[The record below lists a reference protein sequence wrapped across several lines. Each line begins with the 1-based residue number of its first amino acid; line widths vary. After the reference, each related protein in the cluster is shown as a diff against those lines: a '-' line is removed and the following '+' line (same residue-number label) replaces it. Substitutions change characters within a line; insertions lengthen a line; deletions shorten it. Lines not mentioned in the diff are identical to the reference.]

1 MDFMEKKRFVGLDIV
16 RVCAI
21 LFVILHHSITHLGLI
36 DGNIYSTSWTASL
49 FLRELTYSCVPLFI
63 ILSGYLQKDKKLS
76 FSYYKSIFPL
86 YLSYAIISILSL
98 AAVAVY
104 DKSFY
109 VDPINAIFRIL
120 GFTANDYAWYFE
132 MFLGLFLLIPFLNIL
147 YNGIESR
154 KGKLTLI
161 LSLAFLTLLPDTVIG
176 FSPYYDN
183 TEATLALRIFPEF
196 FESLYPV
203 TYYFI
208 GAFIADFKPR
218 LNKHVKLPAVL
229 LAALIPTVLVSGYSH
244 ARGAHA
250 WYMMVGF
257 QNICVCLTAIAVFLS
272 LYDIEACPRP
282 IAFVLRHISLCAFEM
297 YLLSF
302 IWDNFVYKVSVVPR
316 PIMPLAVFAL
326 SFVSAFVLRLCLSP
340 VNKLINKVF
349 AGSSGTNS

>member
-1 MDFMEKKRFVGLDIV
+1 MEKKRFVGLDIV

-21 LFVILHHSITHLGLI
+21 LFVILHHSVTHLGLM
-36 DGNIYSTSWTASL
+36 DGDIYSAGWTASL

-76 FSYYKSIFPL
+76 FSYYRSIFPL
-86 YLSYAIISILSL
+86 YLSYAIISILTL
-98 AAVAVY
+98 AAVAIY

-109 VDPINAIFRIL
+109 VDPTDAVFRIL
-120 GFTANDYAWYFE
+120 NFTANDYAWYFE

-154 KGKLTLI
+154 GGKLTLI
-161 LSLAFLTLLPDTVIG
+161 LSLAFLTLLPDTVVG

-183 TEATLALRIFPEF
+183 TEATLALHIFPEF

-208 GAFIADFKPR
+208 GAFIADCKPR
-218 LNKHVKLPAVL
+218 LNKYAKLPAVL
-229 LAALIPTVLVSGYSH
+229 VATLIPTVTVAGYSH

-257 QNICVCLTAIAVFLS
+257 QNICVCLTAIAVFLAF
-272 LYDIEACPRP
+272 YDADACPKP

-297 YLLSF
+297 YLFSF
-302 IWDNFVYKVSVVPR
+302 IWDNFVYKVSAIPR

-326 SFVSAFVLRLCLSP
+326 SFVSAFILRLVLSP
-340 VNKLINKVF
+340 VNRLIMRLFNK
-349 AGSSGTNS
+349 TNQAQN